1 MNRQMVLAVTGRV
14 VFMIGLL
21 MLLPIAVALYYHE
34 GTDTLAPL
42 TKAMAITLA
51 CGGLC
56 AFRTPKNRTIYV
68 REAIAITGLG
78 WILTVLFGALPF
90 IFSDA
95 IPSFID
101 AIFESASGFTTTG
114 SSILTDVEALP
125 KSLQFWRSFSHFI
138 GGMGVLVFAIA
149 LIPGGSNSTS
159 IHIMKTEM
167 PGPTF
172 EKVMS
177 RVREVARVFYLLYAT
192 LTVVMIVVLII
203 AGMTP
208 FDAMIHAF
216 GTAGTGGFSNY
227 NDSVAAFHS
236 VPIEIILSVGMLIFG
251 VNFNIYFFALR
262 GRPSIFFKSEELHWY
277 LGIVILAIL
286 GLVGS
291 TLPLYGDDLF
301 TCAKD
306 ALFSVATIITTTGF
320 GTVDFTQW
328 PLFSQLILLL
338 LMFIGGC
345 AGSTAGGLKISR
357 MVCLIKLIFKKF
369 QKAINPKRVTVV
381 MYERKSLNERVQNDI
396 SLYFLLYV
404 FTFIVLVFLISLEN
418 LDFTTT
424 FSSVAATFNNIGP
437 GLGGVG
443 PKCNFAEFSDFSKGV
458 FSFAMIAGR
467 LEILPLI
474 LLFAPSTWRA

>member
-1 MNRQMVLAVTGRV
+1 MNRQMVLVVTGKV
-14 VFMIGLL
+14 VFLIGVL
-21 MLLPIAVALYYHE
+21 MCLPIIVALYYQE
-34 GTDTLAPL
+34 EWTSLAPL
-42 TKAMAITLA
+42 LKATATTLL
-51 CGGLC
+51 CGGLF
-56 AFRTPKNRTIYV
+56 AFRKPKNKSIYV
-68 REAIAITGLG
+68 REALAITGLS
-78 WILTVLFGALPF
+78 WLLTVFFGALPF
-90 IFSDA
+90 IFSEA

-125 KSLQFWRSFSHFI
+125 NSLLFWRSFSHFI
-138 GGMGVLVFAIA
+138 GGMGVLVFALA
-149 LIPGGSNSTS
+149 LIPGSSGESVQL
-159 IHIMKTEM
+159 MKTEM

-177 RVREVARVFYLLYAT
+177 RVREVARVFYVLYAVFT
-192 LTVVMIVVLII
+192 IILIVILII

-227 NDSVAAFHS
+227 NDSVAHFNS

-262 GRPSIFFKSEELHWY
+262 GRPSIFLKSEDLRWY
-277 LGIVILAIL
+277 LGIIALAIL
-286 GLVGS
+286 GLVLS
-291 TLPLYGDDLF
+291 TLPFYGGDLF

-306 ALFSVATIITTTGF
+306 ALFSVSTIITTTGY
-320 GTVDFTQW
+320 GTVDFTLW

-345 AGSTAGGLKISR
+345 AGSTAGGLKVSR
-357 MVCLIKLIFKKF
+357 ILALTKLIFKKF
-369 QKAINPKRVTVV
+369 QKSTNPKRVTVV
-381 MYERKSLNERVQNDI
+381 MYEGKSLNERVQNDI
-396 SLYFLLYV
+396 ALYFLLYI
-404 FTFIVLVFLISLEN
+404 FTFILLVLLISFEN
-418 LDFTTT
+418 LDFNTT

-437 GLGGVG
+437 GLGAVG
-443 PKCNFAEFSDFSKGV
+443 PKSNFADFSDFSKAV

-467 LEILPLI
+467 LEIVPLI
-474 LLFAPSTWRA
+474 LLFAPSTWRP

>member
-1 MNRQMVLAVTGRV
+1 MNRQMVLTVTGRV
-14 VFMIGLL
+14 VFMIGVL
-21 MLLPIAVALYYHE
+21 MILPIMVALYYQE
-34 GTDTLAPL
+34 GWETLGPL
-42 TKAMAITLA
+42 TKAMVITLF
-51 CGGLC
+51 CGGLF
-56 AFRTPKNRTIYV
+56 AFKSPKNKSIYV
-68 REAIAITGLG
+68 CEAITITSLS
-78 WILTVLFGALPF
+78 WLFTVFFGALPF
-90 IFSDA
+90 VFSDA
-95 IPSFID
+95 IPSLVD
-101 AIFESASGFTTTG
+101 AFFESASGFTTTG

-125 KSLQFWRSFSHFI
+125 NSLLFWRSFSHFI

-149 LIPGGSNSTS
+149 LIPGSSGETVQL
-159 IHIMKTEM
+159 MRTEM

-177 RVREVARVFYLLYAT
+177 RVREVARVFYILYAI
-192 LTVVMIVVLII
+192 LTVVLIVVLII

-227 NDSVAAFHS
+227 NDSVAHFQS
-236 VPIEIILSVGMLIFG
+236 VPIELILSVGMLIFG
-251 VNFNIYFFALR
+251 VNFNIYFFTLR
-262 GRPSIFFKSEELHWY
+262 GRPSIFFKSEELRWY
-277 LGIVILAIL
+277 LGIVTFAIL
-286 GLVGS
+286 GLVVS
-291 TLPLYGDDLF
+291 TFHLYGGDLF

-306 ALFSVATIITTTGF
+306 ALFSVSTIITTTGY
-320 GTVDFTQW
+320 GTVDFTLW

-345 AGSTAGGLKISR
+345 AGSTAGGLKVSR
-357 MVCLIKLIFKKF
+357 VLALTKLSFKKC

-381 MYERKSLNERVQNDI
+381 MYEGKSLTERVQNDI
-396 SLYFLLYV
+396 ALYFLLYV
-404 FTFIVLVFLISLEN
+404 LTFIILVLLISFEN

-437 GLGGVG
+437 GLGAVG
-443 PKCNFAEFSDFSKGV
+443 PKGNFAAFSDFSKWV

-474 LLFAPSTWRA
+474 LLFAPSTWRP

>member
-1 MNRQMVLAVTGRV
+1 MNRQMVFTVTGRV
-14 VFMIGLL
+14 VFIIGVL
-21 MLLPIAVALYYHE
+21 MLLPICVALYYQE
-34 GTDTLAPL
+34 GWATLAPL
-42 TKAMAITLA
+42 IKAMVITLF
-51 CGGLC
+51 CGGLF
-56 AFRTPKNRTIYV
+56 AFKQPTNKSIYV
-68 REAIAITGLG
+68 REAIAITSLS
-78 WILTVLFGALPF
+78 WLFTVFFGALPF
-90 IFSDA
+90 VFSDA
-95 IPSFID
+95 IPSLVD
-101 AIFESASGFTTTG
+101 AFFESASGFTTTG

-125 KSLQFWRSFSHFI
+125 HSLLFWRSFSHFI
-138 GGMGVLVFAIA
+138 GGMGVLVFALA
-149 LIPGGSNSTS
+149 LIPGSSGESVQL
-159 IHIMKTEM
+159 MKTEM

-177 RVREVARVFYLLYAT
+177 RVREVARVFYLLYAILT
-192 LTVVMIVVLII
+192 LVLIVI
-203 AGMTP
+203 LIVAGMTP

-227 NDSVAAFHS
+227 NDSMAHFQS

-262 GRPSIFFKSEELHWY
+262 GRPSIFFKSEELRWY
-277 LGIVILAIL
+277 LGIVTFAII
-286 GLVGS
+286 GLVLS
-291 TLPLYGDDLF
+291 TFHLYGGNLF

-306 ALFSVATIITTTGF
+306 ALFSVSTIITTTGY
-320 GTVDFTQW
+320 GTVDFTLW

-345 AGSTAGGLKISR
+345 AGSTAGGLKVSR
-357 MVCLIKLIFKKF
+357 IMALNKLIFKKF

-381 MYERKSLNERVQNDI
+381 MYEGKSLNERVQNDI

-404 FTFIVLVFLISLEN
+404 FTFIILVLLISFEN

-424 FSSVAATFNNIGP
+424 FSAVAATFNNIGP
-437 GLGGVG
+437 GLGAVG
-443 PKCNFAEFSDFSKGV
+443 PKGNFADFSDFSKCV

-474 LLFAPSTWRA
+474 LLFAPSTWRP

>member
-1 MNRQMVLAVTGRV
+1 MNRQMVLTVTGRV
-14 VFMIGLL
+14 VFMIGVL
-21 MLLPIAVALYYHE
+21 MILPIMVALYYQE
-34 GTDTLAPL
+34 GWETLGPL
-42 TKAMAITLA
+42 TKAMAITLL
-51 CGGLC
+51 CGGLF
-56 AFRTPKNRTIYV
+56 AFRNPKNKSIYV
-68 REAIAITGLG
+68 REAITITSLS
-78 WILTVLFGALPF
+78 WLFTVFFGALPF
-90 IFSDA
+90 VFSDA
-95 IPSFID
+95 IPSLVD
-101 AIFESASGFTTTG
+101 AFFESASGFTTTG

-125 KSLQFWRSFSHFI
+125 NSLLFWRSFSHFI

-149 LIPGGSNSTS
+149 LIPGSSGESVQL
-159 IHIMKTEM
+159 MKTEM

-177 RVREVARVFYLLYAT
+177 RVREVARVFYVLYAI
-192 LTVVMIVVLII
+192 LTVVLVIILIV

-227 NDSVAAFHS
+227 NDSVAHFQS
-236 VPIEIILSVGMLIFG
+236 VPIELILSVGMLIFG

-262 GRPSIFFKSEELHWY
+262 GRPSIFFKSEELRWY
-277 LGIVILAIL
+277 LGIVTFAIL
-286 GLVGS
+286 GLVLS
-291 TLPLYGDDLF
+291 TFHLYGGDLF

-306 ALFSVATIITTTGF
+306 ALFSVSTIITTTGY
-320 GTVDFTQW
+320 GTVDFTLW

-338 LMFIGGC
+338 LMFVGGC
-345 AGSTAGGLKISR
+345 AGSTAGGLKVSR
-357 MVCLIKLIFKKF
+357 VLALTKLSFKKC

-381 MYERKSLNERVQNDI
+381 MYEGKSLNERVQNDI
-396 SLYFLLYV
+396 ALYFLLYV
-404 FTFIVLVFLISLEN
+404 FTFIILVLLISFEN

-437 GLGGVG
+437 GLGAVG
-443 PKCNFAEFSDFSKGV
+443 PKGNFAAFSDFSKCV

-474 LLFAPSTWRA
+474 LLFAPSTWRP